1 MKKTVAILLLLCS
14 FPLFAQEQTLLGS
27 GPIDNGGYGALV
39 TKFTSVNGRF
49 GLLLGARGGWIIN
62 HSFSI
67 GAAGY
72 GLVNNVRANSTGPN
86 GEPYLN
92 LGYGGLDLE
101 YVYRSD
107 DLVHV
112 SIHTLIGAG
121 AAGYRFG
128 IGASEAPYMDT
139 HWGYPWGSSWNPLP
153 DRAWESNYDTWPHYW
168 KAFFV
173 VEPGANIDINITNWM
188 RTSLGASFR
197 VVSGLHSDASTN
209 RDLSGPSAMVSF
221 RFGSF

>member
-1 MKKTVAILLLLCS
+1 MKNTLALLLLCAL
-14 FPLFAQEQTLLGS
+14 PLFAQEQTIIGS
-27 GPIDNGGYGALV
+27 GPIESGGYGAFV

-62 HSFSI
+62 HAFSI
-67 GAAGY
+67 GLAGY
-72 GLVNNVRANSTGPN
+72 GLVNNVPANTQGPN

-107 DLVHV
+107 DVVHV
-112 SIHTLIGAG
+112 SMHTLIGAG
-121 AAGYRFG
+121 AAGYRFS
-128 IGASEAPYMDT
+128 IWAPHPDYAAT
-139 HWGYPWGSSWNPLP
+139 RWGLPWSSYWNPLP
-153 DRAWESNYDTWPHYW
+153 DRAWENNYDTWPHYW

-173 VEPGANIDINITNWM
+173 VEPGANVDINITSWM

-197 VVSGLHSDASTN
+197 VVSGLHSDAATS
-209 RDLSGPSAMVSF
+209 RDLSGPSANLSF